1 MKFNNILLND
11 FIGAF
16 KGKANN
22 LTRYTIF
29 DEIQD
34 VPHIGFARLM
44 YIPVKIRMAA
54 KTKGKNGSCFLDAR
68 SENRAGKAVRFFW
81 VRLLRIV
88 CETRPE
94 FVMSGLL
101 RDRCFV
107 VAQLFPNFFFH
118 FLPNVLKW
126 LTFCGSVTS
135 VPARSTSKSI
145 RKIESALRR
154 MQVLRH
160 IQYKYSVKRI
170 EKRKKERERERDSET
185 GDPGAMSYHR
195 GGQAGAVAVS
205 YSTSPMAPHS
215 PSRRCSSGNSGNTSS
230 TIGNSA
236 SKLSTYRSTASSSIL
251 DRPTNFYSSSSTS
264 GSSGFRSNYTTE
276 YRRSYCPSGSFY
288 SSGASIRRS
297 YVSEYSRSRTSPAR
311 CVCLRDDLYTVL
323 QIFNSWPRA
332 QTNEKGCSQ
341 YSHWLNICSSIRF
354 GLSTSSSSSSISVGS
369 SSSRDRALPES
380 SSRLEIAADLI
391 RYSPSGYVPNIRQ
404 TSSTGS
410 SGNTNG
416 AHHHHHH
423 HHLHHHQWKHHS
435 AGSSLTELF
444 GGDDRDTAVER
455 STGRDH
461 RPESSLSSSS
471 SSSSCAVGGALW
483 SRSKRR
489 PLPSST
495 VLSSGHARADSA
507 ASPGEQQQR
516 GAVHRTDEVSPAK
529 RNLLSPMLGGG
540 AGLIGVKLDLLTN
553 LATNPSNGELLINN
567 NVQKIIQGVEEE
579 KEDVGIEDEAAKGGG
594 EVIHSIDDTVTFID
608 AIAFLRGG
616 RTGDPESLD
625 DGEEQRNAPSSS
637 YGIDQTGFVGGST
650 PPILQNGV
658 AGRPSSTY
666 GDDPS
671 VPSTSR
677 RPDSHFSGTIANT
690 ASNLT
695 SSSPTAPST
704 AHQSLYRGVADQ
716 FRDQRFSKIKPCKLA
731 YTQLLGWGLW
741 CVWAVIALLLVYA
754 FLLGIAAPLT
764 PEKRVTCGVYSV
776 RSNNSIVTARATLQP
791 PASRTKEGSPTN
803 KSARNRLQAHR
814 DERCGL
820 NGLRNIGNTGGKKS
834 LSVAIIDEFYTFEF
848 DGNCFMNSVI
858 QCLSNT
864 RPLLEY
870 LLNEQYLAD
879 INTSTSSMK
888 GALIKA
894 FSQVIHELWEVGG
907 DLVVNTT
914 TLKSQIQRFAPR
926 FMGYSQQDAQEFLR
940 YLLEGLHEDVNRVT
954 VKPQPIHTDIPEM
967 YTFTK
972 SQEKSE
978 LSLLIFRILFTYSQ
992 KAVESWKRYLRSED
1006 SMIVDVFVGQLRSS
1020 LHCTSCD
1027 HVSVTLDPF
1036 WDLSLPIP
1044 ARSGTV
1050 KLSQCLEHFT
1060 REEVLDG
1067 DEKPTC
1073 SKCQMR
1079 RKCTKSFSL
1088 DLSAFA
1094 APRVPGCTYNLYGVA
1109 NHSGTTHSGHYTA
1122 YCKHP
1127 YSGEWHEYN
1136 DSRVSI
1142 VSARSVVSNEA
1153 YVLFYEQQP
1162 HSSHL

>member
-1 MKFNNILLND
+1 
-11 FIGAF
+11 
-16 KGKANN
+16 
-22 LTRYTIF
+22 
-29 DEIQD
+29 
-34 VPHIGFARLM
+34 
-44 YIPVKIRMAA
+44 
-54 KTKGKNGSCFLDAR
+54 
-68 SENRAGKAVRFFW
+68 
-81 VRLLRIV
+81 
-88 CETRPE
+88 
-94 FVMSGLL
+94 
-101 RDRCFV
+101 
-107 VAQLFPNFFFH
+107 
-118 FLPNVLKW
+118 
-126 LTFCGSVTS
+126 
-135 VPARSTSKSI
+135 
-145 RKIESALRR
+145 
-154 MQVLRH
+154 
-160 IQYKYSVKRI
+160 
-170 EKRKKERERERDSET
+170 
-185 GDPGAMSYHR
+185 MSYHR

-215 PSRRCSSGNSGNTSS
+215 PSRRCSSNNSGNNSSAIGTS
-230 TIGNSA
+230 T
-236 SKLSTYRSTASSSIL
+236 SKLNTYRSTASSSIL
-251 DRPTNFYSSSSTS
+251 DRPTNFYSTSSSTSSSS

-288 SSGASIRRS
+288 SSTGTSIRRS
-297 YVSEYSRSRTSPAR
+297 YLSEYNRSRCSPTRSVSSSAYNSTGSGSGTATNVTTNGTSG
-311 CVCLRDDLYTVL
+311 T
-323 QIFNSWPRA
+323 
-332 QTNEKGCSQ
+332 
-341 YSHWLNICSSIRF
+341 RF
-354 GLSTSSSSSSISVGS
+354 GLSTSSSSSSISAG
-369 SSSRDRALPES
+369 SSSRDRGIPES
-380 SSRLEIAADLI
+380 SSRLEITADLI
-391 RYSPSGYVPNIRQ
+391 RYSPSGYIPNIRQ
-404 TSSTGS
+404 TTSTTGS
-410 SGNTNG
+410 TSGI
-416 AHHHHHH
+416 HHHHHH
-423 HHLHHHQWKHHS
+423 HHHQWKHHS
-435 AGSSLTELF
+435 TGSSLTELF
-444 GGDDRDTAVER
+444 GGDDRDIAVER
-455 STGRDH
+455 TGRDH

-489 PLPSST
+489 PLSSST
-495 VLSSGHARADSA
+495 VLNSGHARADSA
-507 ASPGEQQQR
+507 ASPGEVTINERGTIRDLDEDDDDDDDDDNNDDDDKDDDDEDDEDNKLNNRHHRQQQQQR
-516 GAVHRTDEVSPAK
+516 GAAHRIDEVSPAK
-529 RNLLSPMLGGG
+529 RNLLSSIPGGGAGG

-567 NVQKIIQGVEEE
+567 NAQKIVQGVEEKE
-579 KEDVGIEDEAAKGGG
+579 EDVEIKDETGSRG
-594 EVIHSIDDTVTFID
+594 EVSIHGINDAATID

-616 RTGDPESLD
+616 RTGDPESLEH
-625 DGEEQRNAPSSS
+625 GEEQRTASTS
-637 YGIDQTGFVGGST
+637 YDIDQTGFVGGIT

-658 AGRPSSTY
+658 AGRPSGTY

-677 RPDSHFSGTIANT
+677 RPDGHFSGTNT

-704 AHQSLYRGVADQ
+704 AHQNLYRGIADQ
-716 FRDQRFSKIKPCKLA
+716 F
-731 YTQLLGWGLW
+731 
-741 CVWAVIALLLVYA
+741 
-754 FLLGIAAPLT
+754 
-764 PEKRVTCGVYSV
+764 
-776 RSNNSIVTARATLQP
+776 
-791 PASRTKEGSPTN
+791 EGSPTN

-820 NGLRNIGNTGGKKS
+820 NGLRNIGNT
-834 LSVAIIDEFYTFEF
+834 
-848 DGNCFMNSVI
+848 CFMNSVI

-879 INTSTSSMK
+879 INTTTSSMK

-914 TLKSQIQRFAPR
+914 ALKSQIQRFAPR

-967 YTFTK
+967 YTD
-972 SQEKSE
+972 
-978 LSLLIFRILFTYSQ
+978 SQ

-1079 RKCTKSFSL
+1079 RKCTKSFSIQKFPKILVIHLKRFSPMERFRSKLNVMVDFPLTGL

-1127 YSGEWHEYN
+1127 YSAEWHEYN
-1136 DSRVSI
+1136 DSRVSA
-1142 VSARSVVSNEA
+1142 VPARSVVSNEA